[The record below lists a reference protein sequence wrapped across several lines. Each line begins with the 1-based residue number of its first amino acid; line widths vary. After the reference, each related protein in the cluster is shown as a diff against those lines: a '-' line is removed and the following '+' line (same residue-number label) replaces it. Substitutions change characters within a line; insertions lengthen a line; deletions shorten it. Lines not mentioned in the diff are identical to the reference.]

1 MKKTIRETGNFIFG
15 MTAILQTGMGL
26 LWVLFQFPHLQNF
39 RSTYEL
45 LEVSGTL
52 VSDEYTGILYPL
64 FLKLFRLIE
73 EGCKIPFYI
82 PVYLLQMF
90 CAGMSAWLLFG
101 TLFEEKNRLRQGLSA
116 AYLVSFPLLLQF
128 HMAVRPESLA
138 FSGLLLLTAAIIKE
152 NRNSRV
158 VVLNRVRLGITIII
172 PVLLIPDMLF
182 AETAML
188 LFSGIFWMIKRKK
201 NKSFALAALLSL
213 LAAFGLHA
221 LTSSPGSGG
230 KIQKSFW
237 AAMFQRTVTEYF
249 SRSYAVWDPDV
260 RSVFTIEEAMEC
272 AKRSDNMMYV
282 VGPALEEA
290 WGSQRAD
297 ELYRQMALDCT
308 RIRTRSIVFRIRDD
322 AFDSVLMPFSVLWQ
336 NQRGRLSQT
345 GWNYDRFREQSPGLS
360 PFYFRFGVLALM
372 LLTLLA
378 LIQRLLAKK
387 RWEKGIW
394 LFALGAAVHC
404 SVVVLSTGNAVDY
417 GNLLPAIGLWCMI
430 GTKSLEEKEREKEVG
445 ADG

>member
-1 MKKTIRETGNFIFG
+1 MKKTIREIGKFIFG
-15 MTAILQTGMGL
+15 MTAILQTTMGL
-26 LWVLFQFPHLQNF
+26 LWVFFQFPHLQNF
-39 RSTYEL
+39 CSTYEL
-45 LEVSGTL
+45 LEVCTTL

-73 EGCKIPFYI
+73 GGCGLPFYI
-82 PVYLLQMF
+82 PVYLLQLC

-152 NRNSRV
+152 SRNSKA
-158 VVLNRVRLGITIII
+158 VVLNRIRLGITIII

-182 AETAML
+182 AEAAML
-188 LFSGIFWMIKRKK
+188 LFAAVFWLKKRKK
-201 NKSFALAALLSL
+201 ISLALVALLSL
-213 LAAFGLHA
+213 LAAFGLHT
-221 LTSSPGSGG
+221 LTSTPGSGG
-230 KIQKSFW
+230 RIQKSFW

-282 VGPALEEA
+282 VGPALEET

-308 RIRTRSIVFRIRDD
+308 RIRTKSIVFRIRDD
-322 AFDSVLMPFSVLWQ
+322 AFDSAMMPFSILWQ
-336 NQRGRLSQT
+336 NQSGRLSQT
-345 GWNYDRFREQSPGLS
+345 GWNYDRFREQSPRLS
-360 PFYFRFGVLALM
+360 PFYFRFGVLALI

-378 LIQRLLAKK
+378 LVQRLLAKR
-387 RWEKGIW
+387 RWESGIW
-394 LFALGAAVHC
+394 LFVLGVAVHC
-404 SVVVLSTGNAVDY
+404 MVMVLSTGNAVDY
-417 GNLLPAIGLWCMI
+417 ANLLPVIGLWCMI
-430 GTKSLEEKEREKEVG
+430 GTKSYGQKEDVKEVG
-445 ADG
+445 TDG